1 MTLDSLFA
9 FAGDHAL
16 LSLALV
22 GLTLALI
29 YTEVARVFSG
39 FKPVTPA
46 QLTSLIN
53 REDALLVDLSAS
65 ADFDKGHIPGSRNVQ
80 PSQFDPES
88 KLLAKV
94 RELPVVVACR
104 SGTASADAAKRLV
117 KAGFKKVYWLDG
129 GISAWQAANLPLAK
143 GRG

>member
-1 MTLDSLFA
+1 MTLDSLLA
-9 FAGDHAL
+9 FAGDNAL

-22 GLTLALI
+22 GLTLALV
-29 YTEVARVFSG
+29 YTELARVFSG

-53 REDALLVDLSAS
+53 REDALLVDLSGS
-65 ADFDKGHIPGSRNVQ
+65 ADFDKGHIPGSKNVQ

>member
-1 MTLDSLFA
+1 MTLDSLIA
-9 FAGDHAL
+9 FAGDHAM

-22 GLTLALI
+22 GLTLALV
-29 YTEVARVFSG
+29 YTELARVFSG

-46 QLTSLIN
+46 QLTALIN

-65 ADFDKGHIPGSRNVQ
+65 ADFDKGHIPGSKNVQ

-88 KLLAKV
+88 KQLAKV

-129 GISAWQAANLPLAK
+129 GIAAWQAANLPLAR

>member
-1 MTLDSLFA
+1 MTLESLLA

-22 GLTLALI
+22 GLTLALV
-29 YTEVARVFSG
+29 YTEVARMFSG

-65 ADFDKGHIPGSRNVQ
+65 ADFDKGHIPGSKNVQ

-104 SGTASADAAKRLV
+104 SGNASADAAKRLV

-129 GISAWQAANLPLAK
+129 GITAWQSANLPLAK